1 MSYGEWVKGAQ
12 GPAVP
17 FWAEEA
23 NTDKLQMVVGISAL
37 LTDIQE
43 SN

>member
-1 MSYGEWVKGAQ
+1 MSCGEWVK

-23 NTDKLQMVVGISAL
+23 NAGRRQMVVGIGAL